1 MLMLGAAGALCCL
14 TAGTALGGWM
24 RERRLCRLRMLRA
37 EIEALGG
44 MRLLLEQER
53 PAMPDLLLSC
63 AGYAP
68 GGPGGDV
75 VASRF
80 TRAAQELLREPLSG
94 LDAAYARA
102 CVQTPAPWER
112 LEERAAMEMLFRQLG
127 SGSAAMREQA
137 AAACV
142 RRLKPLEEAARD
154 EAETGGKLCV
164 QLGMLLGLMAGIL
177 LW

>member
-1 MLMLGAAGALCCL
+1 MLGAAGALCCL

-80 TRAAQELLREPLSG
+80 TRAAQELLREPLSR

-164 QLGMLLGLMAGIL
+164 QLGMLLGLMVGIL